1 MKTPETEKISN
12 IATAIAN
19 YSGIDIK
26 PYLDFIIRNTM
37 QLQAK
42 SVQSKEVYERAVAK
56 AIEKGKKGKYDTYEI
71 FSDQSLLIITL
82 SYYLIAIVTSIP
94 SVKTRKRFPGCVRSF
109 SGFPLTG
116 VEDKSA
122 MIYIACIANKN

>member
-1 MKTPETEKISN
+1 M
-12 IATAIAN
+12 
-19 YSGIDIK
+19 
-26 PYLDFIIRNTM
+26 R
-37 QLQAK
+37 
-42 SVQSKEVYERAVAK
+42 RAVAR

-82 SYYLIAIVTSIP
+82 SYYLIAVVTSIP

-122 MIYIACIANKN
+122 MIYIACIANKIKSSVSPWNSIQKLNEKKNSRQNGKYYY